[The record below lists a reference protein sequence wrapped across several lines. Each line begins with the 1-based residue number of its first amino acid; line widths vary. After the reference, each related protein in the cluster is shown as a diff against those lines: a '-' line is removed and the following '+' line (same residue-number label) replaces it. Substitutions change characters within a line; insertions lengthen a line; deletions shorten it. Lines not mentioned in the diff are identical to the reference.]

1 MVLRFEWD
9 AAKNDANEQKHGLR
23 FEEAKEL
30 FTAGGDYLEIYD
42 EDHFVGDEERFIAI
56 GPIGRGL
63 VVAVFTEQRNEEIRI
78 ISARFATL
86 RERALYREHMEQEP

>member
-9 AAKNDANEQKHGLR
+9 AAKNDANEQKHGVR

-30 FTAGGDYLEIYD
+30 FAADHLEIYD
-42 EDHFVGDEERFIAI
+42 EDHSVGDEERFIAI

-63 VVAVFTEQRNEEIRI
+63 VVVVFVEQTEEVIRI
-78 ISARFATL
+78 ISARFASQ
-86 RERALYREHMEQEP
+86 RERALYREHMEQGP